1 MKNRS
6 GQLRP
11 SDLRLKHQ
19 CEQCGGWHAAHALP
33 WGEPLAFLV
42 TGYCGHCGASYLS
55 LRQGSKEGVA
65 PAARQ
70 LAAHFGQFSFQVQPG
85 MPANN

>member
-1 MKNRS
+1 MKNH
-6 GQLRP
+6 GLLKP

-19 CEQCGGWHAAHALP
+19 CQQCQAWHAAHAVP

-42 TGYCGHCGASYLS
+42 TGYCPHCGASYLS

-70 LAAHFGQFSFQVQPG
+70 LADYFGQFNFQVQAG
-85 MPANN
+85 MPTIN